1 MEMIKTNA
9 FCEMTTE
16 EMQITDG
23 GLAITLTIGGIVALI
38 SGAYGLGY
46 VVGETIANVRR
57 KK

>member
-1 MEMIKTNA
+1 MEMIKTNG
-9 FCEMTTE
+9 FCEMTAD
-16 EMQITDG
+16 EMQVTDG

>member
-9 FCEMTTE
+9 FCEMTVD
-16 EMQITDG
+16 EMQVTDG

>member
-23 GLAITLTIGGIVALI
+23 GIVIFGITVTLTVGAKIGLGLFGAGSLIGI
-38 SGAYGLGY
+38 AYGIWG
-46 VVGETIANVRR
+46 
-57 KK
+57 